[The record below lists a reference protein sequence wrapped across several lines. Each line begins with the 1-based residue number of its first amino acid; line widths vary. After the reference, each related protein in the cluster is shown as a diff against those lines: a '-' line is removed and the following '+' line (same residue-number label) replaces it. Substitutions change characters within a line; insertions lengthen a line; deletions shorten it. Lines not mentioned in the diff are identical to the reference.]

1 MSSNGATSSLDYAN
15 LAAAAFANRTCSHSG
30 GRSVSA
36 APRCC
41 AGTDPPIRLYPH
53 SGVER
58 AFSGG
63 SQQGHLRRKISDYS
77 VLLSMVR
84 ICGAWQ
90 FGGAFAGLFPRP
102 PMAGPPPSLPPYGSG
117 LGRAR
122 RRWFPLR
129 PRSPVSHFPSAG
141 SRLPCSPRVGKLTLC
156 VHAVSLQPLR
166 ELSSGSSST
175 QVTDQRQPV
184 CGQRPRS

>member
-1 MSSNGATSSLDYAN
+1 MFRPKVLGLRCRLSGPRGPPNWLWRHGDTEPPFVTGMSSNGATSSLDYAN

-129 PRSPVSHFPSAG
+129 PRSPVSNF
-141 SRLPCSPRVGKLTLC
+141 T
-156 VHAVSLQPLR
+156 
-166 ELSSGSSST
+166 
-175 QVTDQRQPV
+175 
-184 CGQRPRS
+184 